1 MSQLTHEEKVAITTQ
16 AMEASRQ
23 GDREKY
29 LEIMK
34 PIPMAAWLALAVKEV
49 FGAEYLEGRNLT
61 RAEAEYGKDW
71 LSK

>member
-1 MSQLTHEEKVAITTQ
+1 MSQLTHEEINSILSQ

-34 PIPMAAWLALAVKEV
+34 PIPTAPWLALAIKEV

-61 RAEAEYGKDW
+61 EAEAEYGKDW